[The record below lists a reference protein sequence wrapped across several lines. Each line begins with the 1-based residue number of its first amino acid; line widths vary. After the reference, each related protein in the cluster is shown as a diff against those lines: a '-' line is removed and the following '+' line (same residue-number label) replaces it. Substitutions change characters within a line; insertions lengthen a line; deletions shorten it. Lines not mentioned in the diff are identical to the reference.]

1 MLYRLDAGDVYHSK
15 WLIHVKNVLVS
26 CGHMNLWVDQFV
38 ARNFCLSKKVKQC
51 CHDSFIEKWEREV
64 FNSPKCLNYRMYKS
78 KFGFEKYLTILPY
91 DLMYILCKFRCCSH
105 RLPIESGRFFSI
117 DRSDRICDL
126 CNLDELGDEFHY
138 LYNCTF
144 FNEERSKFL
153 PKNLIGIRNSLS
165 FYEIM
170 NSQDK
175 YVLVGLAKFCKTV
188 MSLFS
193 AN

>member
-1 MLYRLDAGDVYHSK
+1 MSVSINARMIGFWERIITGKKEKISRTLYDMLYRLDAGDVYHSK

-26 CGHMNLWVDQFV
+26 CGHMNLWVDQFL

-126 CNLDELGDEFHY
+126 CNLDELGDEFH
-138 LYNCTF
+138 
-144 FNEERSKFL
+144 
-153 PKNLIGIRNSLS
+153 I
-165 FYEIM
+165 
-170 NSQDK
+170 
-175 YVLVGLAKFCKTV
+175 CKIV
-188 MSLFS
+188 IFQ
-193 AN
+193 